1 MQDNEIALSDDSR
14 SIKIYL
20 QFYQTTMV
28 RLKHRYILFE
38 ILYPPP
44 SQPSTREQKAKF
56 AEFSNSPKEALLHL
70 HAPSPSSVSL
80 RSILSLLKRVI
91 SDHYGEHGAGTI
103 GSLIIVKY
111 FSNKTS
117 TGIIRCSRNNFQL
130 VVAALGLIDKIDN
143 QKVVMRS
150 VHVSGTIRK
159 CEDFSIRRAKTL
171 MAYLGKDD
179 ELERGLDEFISMFK
193 TGNGEDDEE

>member
-1 MQDNEIALSDDSR
+1 MQDHGIALSDDSR

-38 ILYPPP
+38 ILYPPS
-44 SQPSTREQKAKF
+44 SQPSTRDQKAKF

-91 SDHYGEHGAGTI
+91 SDHYGEHGA
-103 GSLIIVKY
+103 
-111 FSNKTS
+111 
-117 TGIIRCSRNNFQL
+117 GIIRCSRNNFQL